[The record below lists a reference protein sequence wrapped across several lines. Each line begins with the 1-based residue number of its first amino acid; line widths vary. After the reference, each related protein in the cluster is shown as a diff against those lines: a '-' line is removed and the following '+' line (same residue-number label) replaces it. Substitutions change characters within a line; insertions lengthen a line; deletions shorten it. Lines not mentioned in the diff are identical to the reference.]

1 MKLLT
6 KYIPTSLCRAYRNS
20 SADTLCV
27 PSVHLSKPFGESD
40 HLRVSTAFT
49 LLEDFAYLIEH
60 IPRRLRL
67 YLYYKEMLVG
77 GAALSALLILRTGT
91 PDEMIP
97 LIIKH

>member
-1 MKLLT
+1 MAKESVDLSKPITMKLLT

-40 HLRVSTAFT
+40 HLRVSTVFT
-49 LLEDFAYLIEH
+49 LFGDFAYLIEH

-67 YLYYKEMLVG
+67 YLYYKEMRVG
-77 GAALSALLILRTGT
+77 GLHYQPSLY
-91 PDEMIP
+91 
-97 LIIKH
+97 